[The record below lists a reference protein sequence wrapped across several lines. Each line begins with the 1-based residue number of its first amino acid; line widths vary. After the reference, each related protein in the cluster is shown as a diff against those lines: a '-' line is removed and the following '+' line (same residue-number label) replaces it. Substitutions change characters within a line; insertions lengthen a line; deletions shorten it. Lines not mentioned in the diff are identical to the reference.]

1 MSESGAHGGGGSSLA
16 PPPARAGLSV
26 AHLPDAWYVACE
38 SHELGEEPLAR
49 TVLGTPLALFRD
61 ASGAPGALLDRCPH
75 RNVPLSL
82 GRRAAAGH
90 LECGYHGWQFDRAGA
105 CRAVP
110 GLFGE
115 PPESRARC
123 VPAHATLECDG
134 LVFVWGRAGAEPR
147 GDALRVPEAS
157 DASYVVV
164 RRTLDLE
171 CTLHAALENAL
182 DVPHTAFAHRGRF
195 RGGVTNEIEAVR
207 RRIPGGVEVEYL
219 GEKRGPGESKNRT
232 DGRVIRHWDRFIL
245 PSIAQVEYR
254 DGSRHL
260 LATLYHTPITDTLT
274 RAYFVQCFRLP
285 GPRFLV
291 RALVGRSV
299 DRVLQQDVA
308 ILREQTAALRR
319 FGGEQYAS
327 TELDLLGPEIW
338 RMLRQAERGLDPEA
352 KDVSARVKL
361 RV

>member
-1 MSESGAHGGGGSSLA
+1 MREDTDGAGSEMLRPEAASASI
-16 PPPARAGLSV
+16 SV
-26 AHLPDAWYVACE
+26 VKLPDAWYAACE
-38 SHELGEEPLAR
+38 SHELREQPLAR
-49 TVLGTPLALFRD
+49 SVLGVPLTLFRD

-75 RNVPLSL
+75 RNVRLSL
-82 GRRAAAGH
+82 GRRTASGL
-90 LECGYHGWQFDRAGA
+90 LECGYHGWQFDRAGT

-110 GLFGE
+110 GMLGDVAG
-115 PPESRARC
+115 SRARC
-123 VPAHATLECDG
+123 APAHATLERDG

-147 GDALRVPEAS
+147 GEPLRVPEAS
-157 DASYVVV
+157 DPSYVVV
-164 RRTLDLE
+164 RRSVDLE

-195 RGGVTNEIEAVR
+195 RGGVTNEIEAIR
-207 RRIPGGVEVEYL
+207 RRVPGGVEVEYV
-219 GEKRGPGESKNRT
+219 GEKRGPGEVRNRT
-232 DGRVIRHWDRFIL
+232 DGSVIQHWDRFFL

-254 DGSRHL
+254 DGKRHL
-260 LATLYHTPITDTLT
+260 LATLYHTPIHDTLT
-274 RAYFVQCFRLP
+274 RVYFVQCFKLP

-299 DRVLQQDVA
+299 DRILAEDVA

-327 TELDLLGPEIW
+327 TELDLLGPELW
-338 RMLRQAERGLDPEA
+338 RMLRQAERGLDAET
-352 KDVSARVKL
+352 KDVNARVKL